1 MMAQDWS
8 LLERLCAARGVS
20 GAEDEVRELILK
32 EIRPCA
38 EKIEVSPLGNILAF
52 RRGEKRPAT
61 RLMLDAHMD
70 EAGLI
75 VTRVTEGGLLKFE
88 PVGGIDRRALPGKSV
103 TVGENIPGVIG
114 AVPVHLLE
122 RDEREKCVPLKDLYI
137 DIGAL
142 SREEALERVRPG
154 DTAAFAP
161 FFRAA
166 RGALMGKALEG
177 RAGCALLIE
186 LMRAGM
192 KYDTLFAFTVQ
203 GETGLAGAKTA
214 AFSAAPEAALVVGA
228 AEAGDAPGAEK
239 GRQSCRPGAGP
250 AIPFLDRR
258 TVYDRRY
265 CRMAAEAARRAGVPC
280 QPVRG
285 VSGGNDAGAVHTSRA
300 GVRTAAVLLP
310 CRCPRSAAGVAA
322 QSDYLAARRLAACLA
337 EAIEERNVHEQPLC

>member
-1 MMAQDWS
+1 MMARDWS

-20 GAEDEVRELILK
+20 GSEDGVRELILK
-32 EIRPCA
+32 EIRPYA

-75 VTRVTEGGLLKFE
+75 VTRVTKGGLLKFE
-88 PVGGIDRRALPGKSV
+88 PVGAVDRRALPGKSV
-103 TVGENIPGVIG
+103 TVGKDTPGVVG
-114 AVPVHLLE
+114 VRPVHLLE
-122 RDEREKCVPLKDLYI
+122 RDEREKSVPLKDLYI

-154 DTAAFAP
+154 DAAAFAP
-161 FFRAA
+161 FFRAG
-166 RGALMGKALEG
+166 RGALMGKALGG

-192 KYDTLFAFTVQ
+192 RYDTVFAFTVQ

-214 AFSAAPEAALVVGA
+214 AFSAAPEAAVVVGA
-228 AEAGDAPGAEK
+228 AEAGDVPGAEK
-239 GRQSCRPGAGP
+239 DRQFCRLGAGP
-250 AIPFLDRR
+250 AVPFLDRG

-280 QPVRG
+280 QPVRAAR
-285 VSGGNDAGAVHTSRA
+285 GNDAGAVHTSRA

-310 CRCPRSAAGVAA
+310 CRCPRSAAGLAA
-322 QSDYLAARRLAACLA
+322 QSDYLAARGLVARLA
-337 EAIEERNVHEQPLC
+337 EAIEERNVHKQPLC